1 MPDLMELPTKIRP
14 RFFTKENARQ
24 FQAKSAAARK
34 QASLARLAEPTP
46 KPTAPVAKPT
56 AEPIADSCVNE
67 FTKRKL
73 ARIRGQID
81 RVEGLLD
88 AACEPQAVDR
98 FANALTRLYDLERV
112 LAGRPLPGS
121 KRPAPE
127 RATKAREAGAWLA
140 LTDPA
145 PLAQAETPAPARPL
159 GWEYDVPTAAP
170 APGQVMPGPAPD
182 PTPPTV

>member
-1 MPDLMELPTKIRP
+1 MPDLMELPTKIRS

-67 FTKRKL
+67 FTQRKL
-73 ARIRGQID
+73 ARVRGQID

-88 AACEPQAVDR
+88 DACEPQAVDR

-140 LTDPA
+140 VTDPPA
-145 PLAQAETPAPARPL
+145 VLAEMPAPARPL
-159 GWEYDVPTAAP
+159 GWEYDDPNAAP
-170 APGQVMPGPAPD
+170 QTGRTEPGPQA
-182 PTPPTV
+182 